1 MKLGCSTLQY
11 ENAGISLFE
20 AIKNIGAIGYRGV
33 ELTFGFGYISEQIP
47 EFPKIE
53 DLREVLYESNVKV
66 GSFST
71 SLFWG
76 YGKNKVKNNKKIL
89 ERMADITVELGGD
102 HLVVVTGPWPDD
114 IDRGTAWN
122 NMTENLSWAA
132 RMCAER
138 GLKLALESVVTWP
151 VRDSKTFL
159 EMKEKVGDN
168 FYTNIDPSNYGIS
181 GEDPVPVVRKLKNYV
196 GGVHLKDAKFK
207 GVIEEEVFA
216 WMDALV
222 KGIEG
227 KSQKELTFKG
237 AKPEFTPMG
246 EGDVDFRSLLVVLK
260 EVDYVG
266 WCMVEYEGIYSG
278 YYNDPVRASQD
289 SFQYLEPIF
298 GDLNA

>member
-11 ENAGISLFE
+11 ENANVSLTE
-20 AIKNIGAIGYRGV
+20 AIKSIGNIGYRGV
-33 ELTFGFGYISEQIP
+33 EITFGFGYISEQIP
-47 EFPKIE
+47 ELPNIE
-53 DLREVLYESNVKV
+53 DLREVLDESNVKV

-76 YGKNKVKNNKKIL
+76 YSGNKVKNNKKIL
-89 ERMADITVELGGD
+89 ERMADVTVELGGD
-102 HLVVVTGPWPDD
+102 HLVMVTGPWPEDL
-114 IDRGTAWN
+114 DRITAWN
-122 NMTENLSWAA
+122 NMAENLSWAA
-132 RMCAER
+132 KMSAER

-151 VRDSKTFL
+151 VRNSKTFL

-207 GVIEEEVFA
+207 GVIEGEVFA

-222 KGIEG
+222 KGIED

-237 AKPEFTPMG
+237 TKPEFTPMG
-246 EGDVDFRSLLVVLK
+246 KGDVDFRSLLGAIK
-260 EVDYVG
+260 EVNYKG

-278 YYNDPVRASQD
+278 YYNDPVKASQD
-289 SFQYLEPIF
+289 SFQCLKPIF
-298 GDLNA
+298 KELDT